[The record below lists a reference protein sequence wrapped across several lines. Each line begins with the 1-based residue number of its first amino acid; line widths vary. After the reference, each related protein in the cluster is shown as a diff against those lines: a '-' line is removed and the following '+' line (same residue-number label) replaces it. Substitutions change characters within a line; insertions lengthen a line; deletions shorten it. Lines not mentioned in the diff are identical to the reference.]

1 MVNYQQVINY
11 LSTTFQLLCHINCF
25 NCEIT
30 TLYQIV
36 IVATQKNRKRT
47 PTVVKMR
54 YHHQIYPCQN
64 SRLKFVEQKNTSFS
78 NMSDILHHRGTKICP
93 VQLNS
98 RSTAVL
104 LGKEALHFRKALT
117 MTKFGYC
124 SSNDVLVSMLFK
136 YISILSLTRSRQHQ
150 NKDIRQR
157 KQKVAINCQNSVQ

>member
-11 LSTTFQLLCHINCF
+11 LSTTFQLLCHITCF

-64 SRLKFVEQKNTSFS
+64 SRLKFVEQKTQVSRTCRTSYTTEVPKF
-78 NMSDILHHRGTKICP
+78 
-93 VQLNS
+93 VQYS
-98 RSTAVL
+98 
-104 LGKEALHFRKALT
+104 
-117 MTKFGYC
+117 
-124 SSNDVLVSMLFK
+124 
-136 YISILSLTRSRQHQ
+136 
-150 NKDIRQR
+150 
-157 KQKVAINCQNSVQ
+157 